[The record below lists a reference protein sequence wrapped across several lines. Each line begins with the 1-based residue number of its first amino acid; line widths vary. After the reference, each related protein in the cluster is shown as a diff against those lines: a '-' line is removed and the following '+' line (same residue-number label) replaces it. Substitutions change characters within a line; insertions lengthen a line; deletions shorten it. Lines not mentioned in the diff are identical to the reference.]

1 MQNQCRQPG
10 INVNVG
16 CRIRN
21 IACSYL
27 PIAAGELVYPLVF
40 TYRWY
45 VCCVLCVTCA
55 IVCITWWWRPGHT
68 KNVDILIQCVCV
80 WYFYLTVFTD
90 NDQRQLAQR
99 IRCAYQEYYCYRAFW
114 VSTFYFSFGYM
125 LSHQI
130 FEDHSIPGQKCSNS
144 YLQDIR
150 TFTFFIYSLLH
161 TELTKL
167 SLRCYQMC
175 SSVRNESLVLCQDQS
190 CARRTKT
197 AYNQEQKT
205 KKKQKQ
211 MTRIECK
218 N

>member
-80 WYFYLTVFTD
+80 VFLFD
-90 NDQRQLAQR
+90 GIHRQRSKATGSTYKMCLSR
-99 IRCAYQEYYCYRAFW
+99 ILLLSCFLGKYILLFIRL
-114 VSTFYFSFGYM
+114 YM

-130 FEDHSIPGQKCSNS
+130 FEDHSIPGEKCSDS

-205 KKKQKQ
+205 KTNDENR
-211 MTRIECK
+211 M
-218 N
+218 

>member
-80 WYFYLTVFTD
+80 VFLFD
-90 NDQRQLAQR
+90 GIHRQRSKATGSTYKMCLSR
-99 IRCAYQEYYCYRAFW
+99 ILLLSCFLGKYILLFIRLYVITSNIWRSQHSWPKMFEFLFARYSYIHILYILSSSYRTHKTIA
-114 VSTFYFSFGYM
+114 TM
-125 LSHQI
+125 LS
-130 FEDHSIPGQKCSNS
+130 D
-144 YLQDIR
+144 
-150 TFTFFIYSLLH
+150 
-161 TELTKL
+161 
-167 SLRCYQMC
+167 
-175 SSVRNESLVLCQDQS
+175 VLIS
-190 CARRTKT
+190 
-197 AYNQEQKT
+197 
-205 KKKQKQ
+205 
-211 MTRIECK
+211 
-218 N
+218 